1 MKINLL
7 IRLSCLALLLA
18 MTSISVQAGQVY
30 RFKDESGIKTLSKML
45 PPYAAQQ
52 GYEIID
58 DTSFRVI
65 EKVGPAPTKEEI
77 AEYDRQH
84 QAEKQQQQLATI
96 AAKKEQEHRRQAML
110 YDADLKASYRTE
122 DELLK
127 KRETEMLYFQNQIEK
142 TELNIKYNREKLYQF
157 QKQAADIELNGKTI
171 NSNLEKRM
179 LSTKQASKNSH
190 AELKRLIEE
199 KKANIKQYDQD
210 LFRLRELLI

>member
-18 MTSISVQAGQVY
+18 MTNLSVQAGQVY
-30 RFKDESGIKTLSKML
+30 RFKDKSGIKTMSKML

-52 GYEIID
+52 GYEIKD

-77 AEYDRQH
+77 AEYNRQH

-122 DELLK
+122 DELLQ

-199 KKANIKQYDQD
+199 KKANIKQYDRD
-210 LFRLRELLI
+210 LLRLRELLL